1 MYTQFPKISLVIS
14 IFGLLTIVLNIT
26 IINKTVPDTTA
37 LVTLS
42 FKSLGDN
49 DSMPL
54 VQVRCRKT
62 VLKILK
68 QTGRKKLE
76 FLANANKCSGCLKLF
91 SNMKHSLDSRFNT
104 ELYKYHVIQLATSTL
119 KHYQHHVPPRNN
131 TGIKN
136 YTEFHYCAEMGSGTG
151 NSSGTGPGK
160 SDYTGTVVVLLKP
173 ATCIGCDNSIRVQ
186 CITVIF
192 TPDICNKTFYTQRLR
207 HIFNSELFTETKA
220 DVFGLGD
227 YYNLFNQDLRS
238 GLEYYPNSVLNI
250 IL

>member
-1 MYTQFPKISLVIS
+1 MYTQFPKISLVIPIFLS

-37 LVTLS
+37 LVTLRV
-42 FKSLGDN
+42 KSLGDN

-104 ELYKYHVIQLATSTL
+104 ELYKYHVI
-119 KHYQHHVPPRNN
+119 
-131 TGIKN
+131 
-136 YTEFHYCAEMGSGTG
+136 
-151 NSSGTGPGK
+151 
-160 SDYTGTVVVLLKP
+160 
-173 ATCIGCDNSIRVQ
+173 
-186 CITVIF
+186 
-192 TPDICNKTFYTQRLR
+192 
-207 HIFNSELFTETKA
+207 
-220 DVFGLGD
+220 
-227 YYNLFNQDLRS
+227 
-238 GLEYYPNSVLNI
+238 
-250 IL
+250 